1 MVLLNMSL
9 AIAGISLGFIGTMIG
24 VFLSIMDTNVMCQ
37 IYKHNADKILIRYI
51 AEAAILNLILFAI
64 STVFLL
70 WADEGAPDL
79 IFSSVWLLVFVMAV
93 LCSFRI
99 IHLLFKIM
107 CVINRIEYKKFME
120 KSQQSAFQYDEKQ
133 IQIPDLEK
141 EDR

>member
-9 AIAGISLGFIGTMIG
+9 AISGISLGFIGTMIG
-24 VFLSIMDTNVMCQ
+24 VVLSIMDTNIMCQ